1 MALSPFSLELD
12 VIPFFFR
19 FRDQIFGHGFVALVE
34 TTGRAMCE
42 TEPSGEFT
50 VAGVEPGGLAAS
62 GDTCEAALQAFRQTF
77 RMVLMDIATEAPT
90 FEAFHAEVRRFIHE
104 TSPAT
109 LADWATA
116 VEAARVVADRTPGV
130 ARVRPDMPVSV
141 AVSCSTDLVPQQ
153 NVIDEPSQQVAA

>member
-1 MALSPFSLELD
+1 MALSPFMLDLD

-42 TEPSGEFT
+42 KEEGGEFT

-62 GDTCEAALQAFRQTF
+62 GETRESVLHDFRQTF

-90 FEAFHAEVRRFIHE
+90 FEAFHAEVRRFVHE

-109 LADWATA
+109 LTDWAAA
-116 VEAARVVADRTPGV
+116 VERARIVADQTPGV

-153 NVIDEPSQQVAA
+153 NVIDDPAQLIAA

>member
-1 MALSPFSLELD
+1 MTLSPFSLDLD

-42 TEPSGEFT
+42 KEAGGGFT
-50 VAGVEPGGLAAS
+50 IAGVEPGGLAGC
-62 GDTCEAALQAFRQTF
+62 GDTCESALQEFRQSF
-77 RMVLMDIATEAPT
+77 RMVLMDIATESPT
-90 FEAFHAEVRRFIHE
+90 FDAFHSEVRRFIHE

-116 VEAARVVADRTPGV
+116 H
-130 ARVRPDMPVSV
+130 
-141 AVSCSTDLVPQQ
+141 
-153 NVIDEPSQQVAA
+153 